1 MERKCI
7 ALGKHMVIPED
18 TRLFVS
24 AHWVVDIHHFYCAY
38 CGKPLKTYGLSSCPM
53 INSSVG
59 DSIYNFSQICYCH
72 DDGLDGHDLF
82 FRIIKHKDG
91 KPERY
96 QLGFCLTSSG
106 RKIHEY
112 LEEDGDEMAVDGFL
126 PVRDFWKSCYLL
138 PDGNLLVPATD
149 GNLFM
154 MVLCFD
160 NKTRNVT
167 KRYYDEKYEVI
178 VRQNGFQRPIIV
190 TGDADVEFDFSVRKL
205 NDENVAMSNDG
216 LAIKCHDKWLAYSK
230 TNSTLYTVE
239 EKRITECPLYVVPT
253 FGVEMGDL
261 VCNDGRY
268 YFVTSTNGN
277 MVLGRD
283 DMPAFRV
290 DDHRISPEC
299 KILGVSIYYKVL
311 AATDVAINTKGNISG
326 MPSSRAILSDAAMA
340 KIFMLSSMME
350 NSGKPG
356 LKNLLVPLSFTT
368 NKNIDVVARTVMLYA
383 MLDGMFGS
391 K

>member
-1 MERKCI
+1 MERECI

-18 TRLFVS
+18 TRLFIS

-53 INSSVG
+53 IDSSVG
-59 DSIYNFSQICYCH
+59 NSIYSFLQICYCH
-72 DDGLDGHDLF
+72 NDGLDGHDLF

-112 LEEDGDEMAVDGFL
+112 LEEAGNEMAVDGFL

-149 GNLFM
+149 DNLFM

-167 KRYYDEKYEVI
+167 KRYYDEKYEVT
-178 VRQNGFQRPIIV
+178 VEQKDFQCPIKV
-190 TGDADVEFDFSVRKL
+190 TGGDAGAEFDFSVRKL
-205 NDENVAMSNDG
+205 NDENVAMSRQDEVVVR
-216 LAIKCHDKWLAYSK
+216 CRDKWLAHNK
-230 TNSTLYTVE
+230 TRSRLYTVE
-239 EKRITECPLYVVPT
+239 ESEITKCSFYVVPT
-253 FGVEMGDL
+253 FDVEVGDL
-261 VCNDGRY
+261 VCDGNSY
-268 YFVTSTNGN
+268 SFVSNVGWEGIFGTKIDETTKSTTSDLK
-277 MVLGRD
+277 ME
-283 DMPAFRV
+283 
-290 DDHRISPEC
+290 PEC
-299 KILGVSIYYKVL
+299 RILGMGIYYKVL
-311 AATDVAINTKGNISG
+311 AAPDVMANASG
-326 MPSSRAILSDAAMA
+326 VPCGKTMLSDAAMA

-368 NKNIDVVARTVMLYA
+368 NKNIDVAARTVMFYA
-383 MLDGMFGS
+383 MLNGMFGS
-391 K
+391 E

>member
-1 MERKCI
+1 
-7 ALGKHMVIPED
+7 MVIPED

-38 CGKPLKTYGLSSCPM
+38 CGKPLKTYGLSSCPL
-53 INSSVG
+53 IHSSVG

-72 DDGLDGHDLF
+72 NDGLDRHDLF

-149 GNLFM
+149 DNLFM

-167 KRYYDEKYEVI
+167 KRYYDEKYEVT
-178 VRQNGFQRPIIV
+178 VEQKDFQCPIKV
-190 TGDADVEFDFSVRKL
+190 TGDDAGAEFDFKVQELS
-205 NDENVAMSNDG
+205 DENVAVSKLDE
-216 LAIKCHDKWLAYSK
+216 LVVKLHDKWLAYSK
-230 TNSTLYTVE
+230 TGSKLYVVKESEVT
-239 EKRITECPLYVVPT
+239 KCSLYVVPT
-253 FGVEMGDL
+253 FDVEVGDL

-277 MVLGRD
+277 TVLGRD

-299 KILGVSIYYKVL
+299 KILGVGVYYKVL
-311 AATDVAINTKGNISG
+311 AATDVAINTKGDISG
-326 MPSSRAILSDAAMA
+326 MPSSGAIMNDATMA

-356 LKNLLVPLSFTT
+356 LKNLLVPLAFTA
-368 NKNIDVVARTVMLYA
+368 NKNADVAARTVMLYA
-383 MLDGMFGS
+383 MLNGMYGS
-391 K
+391 E